1 MQLAEQVHFIGIGG
15 SGMNALARVLIDMG
29 IKVTGSDLVQ
39 KELTEELAQR
49 GATVYIGHQKENV
62 KGAGLIVYSSDI
74 PKDNVELQAAYENQI
89 PMIHRSD
96 LLAKLLNERKGIAIA
111 GSHGKTTTTS
121 MVSFILE
128 RAGLDPTFIIGG
140 ESVDLGCNAR
150 FGQGEY
156 VVAEADESDQTFL
169 KYFPY
174 IGVVTNIEPDHLEN
188 YDGDFA
194 KLKAAYMQFIKQIKP
209 NGKAVLCADDP
220 DLYEMLPALD
230 GRMITYGI
238 ENPQAEYRA
247 VEVEVGNRKASF
259 QVEHKG
265 ERLGKISLSI
275 PGRHNIYNALA
286 AIIVCMETGISFEAI
301 AREIAQFSGTK
312 RRFQVIGEVR
322 DVLIVDDYA
331 VHPTEIQATLNAA
344 KATGRRIIA
353 VFQPHRI
360 SRAYF
365 LLEQFAHSFR
375 EANEVLIT
383 EIYSPRG
390 EKKIAGINAETLAE
404 RIRQESNN
412 NIRYYPTHEEIFHYL
427 QDNVKEGDLVITLG
441 AGDIWKVAQRLKQY
455 LDQIA

>member
-156 VVAEADESDQTFL
+156 VVAEADESD
-169 KYFPY
+169 
-174 IGVVTNIEPDHLEN
+174 
-188 YDGDFA
+188 
-194 KLKAAYMQFIKQIKP
+194 
-209 NGKAVLCADDP
+209 
-220 DLYEMLPALD
+220 
-230 GRMITYGI
+230 
-238 ENPQAEYRA
+238 
-247 VEVEVGNRKASF
+247 
-259 QVEHKG
+259 
-265 ERLGKISLSI
+265 
-275 PGRHNIYNALA
+275 
-286 AIIVCMETGISFEAI
+286 
-301 AREIAQFSGTK
+301 
-312 RRFQVIGEVR
+312 
-322 DVLIVDDYA
+322 
-331 VHPTEIQATLNAA
+331 
-344 KATGRRIIA
+344 
-353 VFQPHRI
+353 
-360 SRAYF
+360 
-365 LLEQFAHSFR
+365 
-375 EANEVLIT
+375 
-383 EIYSPRG
+383 
-390 EKKIAGINAETLAE
+390 
-404 RIRQESNN
+404 
-412 NIRYYPTHEEIFHYL
+412 
-427 QDNVKEGDLVITLG
+427 
-441 AGDIWKVAQRLKQY
+441 
-455 LDQIA
+455 